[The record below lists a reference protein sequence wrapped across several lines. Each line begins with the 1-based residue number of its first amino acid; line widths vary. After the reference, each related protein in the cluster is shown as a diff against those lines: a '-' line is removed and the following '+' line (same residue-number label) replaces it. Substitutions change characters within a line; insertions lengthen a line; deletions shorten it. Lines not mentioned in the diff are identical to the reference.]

1 MSRLGEGLAGSW
13 PLNGDVAGSLHGDA
27 KFVDSPF
34 GKAVSFTT
42 GADSVVIP
50 RSDAMN
56 VGAGDFT
63 VAAWIHPSQLR
74 KAAIVALG
82 DEGKPG
88 WYLDLADNRGTVR
101 FETTGPDNQSNGT
114 LSSTPGAIRLNT
126 WQHVAVVMKR
136 EKPGER
142 GKNETRIYVNGYV
155 VARGSIGPAN
165 LDNPADGSP
174 SGAHRLC
181 PGISRR
187 PG

>member
-1 MSRLGEGLAGSW
+1 MSRLGESLAGSW

-42 GADSVVIP
+42 GADSVRIP
-50 RSDAMN
+50 RTDALN

-63 VAAWIHPSQLR
+63 VAAWIHPTQLR

-101 FETTGPDNQSNGT
+101 FETTGPDNQSNGD
-114 LSSTPGAIRLNT
+114 LVL
-126 WQHVAVVMKR
+126 H
-136 EKPGER
+136 
-142 GKNETRIYVNGYV
+142 
-155 VARGSIGPAN
+155 ARGN
-165 LDNPADGSP
+165 SP
-174 SGAHRLC
+174 QRLAAC
-181 PGISRR
+181 GGRD
-187 PG
+187 